1 MSPKSYDGPCTCIIF
16 GSGSNQGKKKSRLVT
31 HSFMGSLLA
40 TVGFKLRGFFGL
52 DGNSPWAT
60 GAGVDVQY
68 V

>member
-1 MSPKSYDGPCTCIIF
+1 MSPINSCFNRGQIKVKEF
-16 GSGSNQGKKKSRLVT
+16 RLVT

-52 DGNSPWAT
+52 AGNSPWAT
-60 GAGVDVQY
+60 GAGFDDQY

>member
-1 MSPKSYDGPCTCIIF
+1 MCHQSHIKDQNMVLR
-16 GSGSNQGKKKSRLVT
+16 SNQGQKSQLVT

-52 DGNSPWAT
+52 AGNSPWAT
-60 GAGVDVQY
+60 GAGFDDQY

>member
-1 MSPKSYDGPCTCIIF
+1 MSPKSYQ
-16 GSGSNQGKKKSRLVT
+16 GSNHGLRSNQGQQSQLVT

-60 GAGVDVQY
+60 GAGFDDQY

>member
-1 MSPKSYDGPCTCIIF
+1 MSPKSNDGTCRIF
-16 GSGSNQGKKKSRLVT
+16 GSGSNQGQIKVKKSRLVT

-60 GAGVDVQY
+60 GAGVDV
-68 V
+68 